1 MNTLLLALAAVAS
14 TCSSPESRQLDF
26 WLGHWQVVENAD
38 VVATST
44 IEAVSGGC
52 AIREIYQQKDGYH
65 GTSLS
70 FHDPVINKWRQTWID
85 STGAVGEFSGAFT
98 EGAMRFE
105 GETHTASGK
114 RVYRRMSLERD
125 GAGIL
130 QKSLKSM
137 DGATWAP
144 HYEIRYSPVTAR

>member
-1 MNTLLLALAAVAS
+1 
-14 TCSSPESRQLDF
+14 
-26 WLGHWQVVENAD
+26 
-38 VVATST
+38 
-44 IEAVSGGC
+44 
-52 AIREIYQQKDGYH
+52 
-65 GTSLS
+65 
-70 FHDPVINKWRQTWID
+70 
-85 STGAVGEFSGAFT
+85 
-98 EGAMRFE
+98 MRFE
-105 GETHTASGK
+105 GETHTANGK

>member
-1 MNTLLLALAAVAS
+1 MDAILLAAAAIAA
-14 TCSSPESRQLDF
+14 TCTQAPNRELDF
-26 WLGHWQVVENAD
+26 WLGHWQVVENNE

-52 AIREIYQQKDGYH
+52 AIRETYRQKDGYH

-70 FHDPVINKWRQTWID
+70 FHDPVIGQWRQTWID
-85 STGAVGEFSGAFT
+85 SAGSVGEFHGGFSQ
-98 EGAMRFE
+98 GAMRFE
-105 GETHTASGK
+105 GETHTANGK
-114 RVYRRMSLERD
+114 RVYRKMSLERD

-130 QKSLKSM
+130 QKSLKSI
-137 DGATWAP
+137 DGAAWAP